1 MLPQHGSSSRNGDGC
16 DRYEPQLMNSSA
28 LSLGDIHSSSIDS
41 NVGASPTIEAG
52 SSRMSTPRTVP
63 RTHPLLMSSPGEAMR
78 KSFERLPIFKIG
90 ATAFEQSSRMNGSP
104 DPGMKLDF
112 EDDRVQH
119 SIKETSIV
127 TDVQSRETMRTRW
140 RGSTLKRQPK
150 RFRSS
155 LGECTLLEDA
165 RNFLF
170 FEIVLNDLVAQPQH
184 ST

>member
-1 MLPQHGSSSRNGDGC
+1 
-16 DRYEPQLMNSSA
+16 
-28 LSLGDIHSSSIDS
+28 
-41 NVGASPTIEAG
+41 
-52 SSRMSTPRTVP
+52 MSTPRTVP
-63 RTHPLLMSSPGEAMR
+63 RTHPLLKSRPEEAMR

-127 TDVQSRETMRTRW
+127 TDVHPRETMRKRR

-150 RFRSS
+150 HFRFF

-165 RNFLF
+165 RNFLS
-170 FEIVLNDLVAQPQH
+170 FEIASNDPNVQPQH
-184 ST
+184 PKRIQRREGC